1 MRQAL
6 TRLSIAAK
14 LKLAFL
20 LLLLMLIGMAIFAY
34 GRMSRINTQVEQLGR
49 INVPA
54 MESVSGIRIGMAQ
67 YRMGVTL
74 SLLADDGSGGKA
86 AQQARAE
93 GLAEAEKFLK
103 ILVDFASNDDERATS
118 RQLMASWKAYREL
131 AEKAVALATEGKSV
145 EALVLAA
152 DSARPYGQM
161 SDILKFI
168 SDSVSQESA
177 ASVLDGE
184 QAYQSA
190 RRALIAVSLAAL
202 LCTLGLARLL
212 IGGIAAPL
220 QRAVA
225 AANHIA
231 AGALDQ
237 EIVVHGRDEIA
248 QLLSAMQRMQHSLV
262 EIVAGV
268 RREAEN
274 VATASVEIA
283 SGNADLSTRT
293 EAQAAA
299 LEETAATMNELSAT
313 VQKNAEDAHLA
324 SSTAQQASAVA
335 LQGGQVV
342 QQVVETMRGIE
353 SSSQRI
359 SDIVGTIDG
368 IAFQTNILAL
378 NAAVEAARA
387 GEQGRGFAVVA
398 TEVRSLAQ
406 RSSIAARETK
416 TLITESVERIQT
428 GARLVDRAGQ
438 TMQEMVAAVRSV
450 SAIVAQISQ
459 ASLAQSG
466 DISEVEGA
474 IRQLDDALQQ
484 NAALVEQSAAASESL
499 RQQAGNLLGTVSV
512 FRIAA
517 MPVAQTIPTMQ
528 AQSATGVPLLAG

>member
-1 MRQAL
+1 MRQVL
-6 TRLSIAAK
+6 TGFSIAAK
-14 LKLAFL
+14 LRLAFL
-20 LLLLMLIGMAIFAY
+20 LLLLMLIGMAVFSY
-34 GRMSRINTQVEQLGR
+34 DRMSRINAQVDQLGR
-49 INVPA
+49 VNVPA

-74 SLLADDGSGGKA
+74 ALLADDGSGGKA
-86 AQQARAE
+86 ADTARRE
-93 GLAEAEKFLK
+93 GLAYAEKYLK
-103 ILVDFASNDDERATS
+103 ILIDFASGDDERATS
-118 RQLMASWKAYREL
+118 RQLAASWKSYREL
-131 AEKAVALATEGKSV
+131 AEKAVALAQAGQSS
-145 EALVLAA
+145 EALLLAA
-152 DSARPYGQM
+152 DSARPYDDMAG
-161 SDILKFI
+161 ILKFI

-177 ASVLDGE
+177 ASVIDGE
-184 QAYQSA
+184 RAYLWA
-190 RRALIAVSLAAL
+190 WRALIAVSLAAL
-202 LCTLGLARLL
+202 LFTLGLARLL

-220 QRAVA
+220 RRAVD

-231 AGALDQ
+231 EGGLDREIGAS
-237 EIVVHGRDEIA
+237 GRDEIG
-248 QLLSAMQRMQHSLV
+248 QLLSAMQRMQQALV
-262 EIVAGV
+262 GIVAGV

-274 VATASVEIA
+274 VATASIEIA

-313 VQKNAEDAHLA
+313 VQKNADDARQA

-342 QQVVETMRGIE
+342 QEVVQTMRGIE

-406 RSSIAARETK
+406 RSSLAARETK
-416 TLITESVERIQT
+416 ALIHESVERIQT

-438 TMQEMVAAVRSV
+438 TMQEIVAAVRSV
-450 SAIVAQISQ
+450 SAIVAEISQ
-459 ASLAQSG
+459 ASVAQSG
-466 DISEVEGA
+466 DIAEVEGA

-517 MPVAQTIPTMQ
+517 PPAPT
-528 AQSATGVPLLAG
+528 TLLAGPATAAPLPLWGR

>member
-1 MRQAL
+1 MGQAFKGF
-6 TRLSIAAK
+6 SIAAK
-14 LKLAFL
+14 LRLAFL
-20 LLLLMLIGMAIFAY
+20 LLLLMLIGMAVFSY
-34 GRMSRINTQVEQLGR
+34 GRMSRINTQVDLLGR
-49 INVPA
+49 VNVPA

-67 YRMGVTL
+67 YRVGVTL
-74 SLLADDGSGGKA
+74 SLLADDGAGGMA
-86 AQQARAE
+86 AEAARRD
-93 GLAEAEKFLK
+93 GLAYAEKYLQ
-103 ILVDFASNDDERATS
+103 ILLDFAGNDDERAIS
-118 RQLMASWKAYREL
+118 RQLAESWKTYREL
-131 AEKAVALATEGKSV
+131 AEKAIALAKAGQSA
-145 EALVLAA
+145 EALMLAD
-152 DSARPYGQM
+152 DSARPYDQM
-161 SDILKFI
+161 AGILKSI

-177 ASVLDGE
+177 ASVVDGE

-190 RRALIAVSLAAL
+190 RRALIAVGVAAL
-202 LCTLGLARLL
+202 LCTMGLARLL
-212 IGGIAAPL
+212 IRSIASPL
-220 QRAVA
+220 QRAVQ

-237 EIVVHGRDEIA
+237 EISVTGRDEIA
-248 QLLSAMQRMQHSLV
+248 QLLGAMQRMQHSLV
-262 EIVAGV
+262 GIVAGV

-274 VATASVEIA
+274 VAAASIEIA

-299 LEETAATMNELSAT
+299 LEETAATMNELSVT
-313 VQKNAEDAHLA
+313 VQKNADDARQA
-324 SSTAQQASAVA
+324 SSTAQRASAVA

-342 QQVVETMRGIE
+342 EQVVQTMRGIE
-353 SSSQRI
+353 NSSQCI

-406 RSSIAARETK
+406 RSSLAARETK
-416 TLITESVERIQT
+416 VLIGESVERIQT

-438 TMQEMVAAVRSV
+438 TMQEIVAAVRSV
-450 SAIVAQISQ
+450 SAIVSEISQ
-459 ASLAQSG
+459 ASVAQSG
-466 DISEVEGA
+466 DIAEVERA

-484 NAALVEQSAAASESL
+484 NAALVEESAAASESL

-517 MPVAQTIPTMQ
+517 VPAALGQTAGTAADLQ
-528 AQSATGVPLLAG
+528 VPLLAG

>member
-1 MRQAL
+1 MRQWFAGF
-6 TRLSIAAK
+6 SIAAR
-14 LKLAFL
+14 LRLAFC
-20 LLLLMLIGMAIFAY
+20 LLLLMLIGMAVFSY
-34 GRMSRINTQVEQLGR
+34 DRMSRINTQVDQLGR

-74 SLLADDGSGGKA
+74 SLLPDDGSGGKA
-86 AQQARAE
+86 AEEARRD
-93 GLAEAEKFLK
+93 GLAYAEKYLQ

-118 RQLMASWKAYREL
+118 RQLVASWKAYREL
-131 AEKAVALATEGKSV
+131 AGKAVALAQAGQSS
-145 EALVLAA
+145 EALMLAA
-152 DSARPYGQM
+152 DSAQPYEQM
-161 SDILKFI
+161 ASILKFI

-177 ASVLDGE
+177 ASVVDGE
-184 QAYQSA
+184 QAYRSA
-190 RRALIAVSLAAL
+190 WRALLAVSVAAL

-212 IGGIAAPL
+212 IRGIATPL
-220 QRAVA
+220 RRAVE
-225 AANHIA
+225 AANRIA
-231 AGALDQ
+231 EGALDQ
-237 EIVVHGRDEIA
+237 DIVVHGRDEIA
-248 QLLSAMQRMQHSLV
+248 QLLSAMQRMQHALV
-262 EIVAGV
+262 GIVAGV
-268 RREAEN
+268 RREAEH

-299 LEETAATMNELSAT
+299 LEETAATMNELNAT
-313 VQKNAEDAHLA
+313 VQKNADDAREA

-342 QQVVETMRGIE
+342 QQVVQTMRGIE
-353 SSSQRI
+353 DSSQRI
-359 SDIVGTIDG
+359 SEIVGTIDG

-406 RSSIAARETK
+406 RSSLAARETK
-416 TLITESVERIQT
+416 TLIHESVARIQT
-428 GARLVDRAGQ
+428 GARLVDQAGQ
-438 TMQEMVAAVRSV
+438 TMEEIVAAVRSV

-466 DISEVEGA
+466 DIAEVEGA

-517 MPVAQTIPTMQ
+517 GPVPETLPAM
-528 AQSATGVPLLAG
+528 ASGLPLLAQ